1 MTVFG
6 APVRRKEDPRL
17 VRGAGRY
24 VSDVE
29 LPRMLHVAFV
39 RSVHA
44 HAHVRAVDSAP
55 ALAVED
61 VVAVATGLDP
71 DVARCR
77 LRAMSALPGY
87 VVTDQPILAGPIV
100 RYCGEAVAAVVA
112 TSRYAAEDAIAR
124 IRVDWDPLPAV

>member
-1 MTVFG
+1 MTIFG
-6 APVRRKEDPRL
+6 APVRRKEDARL

-44 HAHVRAVDSAP
+44 HARVQEIDAAP
-55 ALAVED
+55 AMHVD
-61 VVAVATGLDP
+61 GVVAVATGLDP

-77 LRAMSALPGY
+77 LRALSALPGY
-87 VVTDQPILAGPIV
+87 VVTDQPVLAWPIV
-100 RYCGEAVAAVVA
+100 RYCGEAIAAVVA
-112 TSRYAAEDAIAR
+112 TSR
-124 IRVDWDPLPAV
+124 